1 MYTVVHAFNVSFA
14 YIFLF
19 ICTSLFTYYF
29 WFLPYGFT
37 SWAILLCYACMGYFP
52 WVRGHPST
60 YTMRT
65 AEWQLC
71 VIFGSTCTAP
81 HPASRRM
88 CIHGIQAR
96 TPVSASFPLSGCS
109 DPLVFIVQHYPLYIL
124 YSTNYFFR
132 SIFSR
137 VIARII
143 YLFLLCSQNMSITC
157 GSVFF
162 FSDCTTSLPSS
173 DNVTT
178 LRQHTYLSKVWGY
191 HSDLP
196 TSWDSASIERA
207 IE

>member
-81 HPASRRM
+81 HPAEVHSRHTSTHSRLSV
-88 CIHGIQAR
+88 
-96 TPVSASFPLSGCS
+96 VSIVGVQWSTSIYCATLSSKYFVFNQLFFSFYIFACYRPYHLFIPALFPKHVHNVCFSFFFFPIVLRASP
-109 DPLVFIVQHYPLYIL
+109 
-124 YSTNYFFR
+124 
-132 SIFSR
+132 
-137 VIARII
+137 ARI
-143 YLFLLCSQNMSITC
+143 M
-157 GSVFF
+157 
-162 FSDCTTSLPSS
+162 
-173 DNVTT
+173 
-178 LRQHTYLSKVWGY
+178 
-191 HSDLP
+191 
-196 TSWDSASIERA
+196 
-207 IE
+207 